1 MYCLPPAL
9 PTNKTDQSKN
19 QMMAFSS
26 LRFSEIYP
34 SFLKW
39 GIPRNYYSYLGK
51 DYFDKGEEARVTL
64 ILDHL

>member
-1 MYCLPPAL
+1 
-9 PTNKTDQSKN
+9 
-19 QMMAFSS
+19 MMAFSS